1 MKKLALAFFIMVI
14 MPGCAVF
21 ASIPPAIGHINTG
34 VSIFSYFSTGKG
46 SGDHVM
52 SAIKKEDCA
61 LHRIITEG
69 DVCKPL
75 AETVAKIEEKDP
87 DRFVD
92 LSLSTYQ
99 QQATLF
105 IEF

>member
-21 ASIPPAIGHINTG
+21 VAIPPYLGYANTG
-34 VSIFSYFSTGKG
+34 VSVFSYFTTGKG

-61 LHRIITEG
+61 LHRFITEG
-69 DVCKPL
+69 DVCRPL
-75 AETVAKIEEKDP
+75 GGTVAKIEEKDP
-87 DRFVD
+87 DRVVD

-105 IEF
+105 VEF